1 MPTPQYVTP
10 IRQRRRAWVF
20 LRKIRAA
27 WRDTRALWQQF
38 YKPILAF
45 LLVTLVGGY
54 VYGEIYYHL
63 RGVSIPLIDR
73 PYMMLQL
80 MILETPEDVPPEW
93 QLVLFWYLLPP
104 ILVFIVGNGVA
115 DFVRLFFNRDERRDA
130 WREAVAST
138 YHNHVIVFGAGHVG
152 TRVIRTL
159 ADMGY
164 DVVVIDNEPDDG
176 VEDLLRELD
185 VPLLVLDGR
194 ASSTLEKAG
203 LRDAEAFVA
212 CTGNDQVNLEAIM
225 RARDMNPDVRIVARV
240 WDDQFAQQITRFM
253 NVQAVLSSSE
263 LSAPVFAGLAVGVEM
278 AQTLRI
284 NDVDYSTVRLTVA
297 AKSFLDGQAVGKL
310 QKENDMDIV
319 LHSSGID
326 VQVQPSS
333 DNIVRAGD
341 TLVIFAH
348 HDRVLDVVAR
358 NRENRRLTG

>member
-1 MPTPQYVTP
+1 MPAPQFVVP
-10 IRQRRRAWVF
+10 IRPRRRRAATL
-20 LRKIRAA
+20 LRKVRAV
-27 WRDTRALWQQF
+27 WRDTRALWRQF

-45 LLVTLVGGY
+45 LVVTLVGGY
-54 VYGEIYYHL
+54 IYGEIYYNL
-63 RGVSIPLIDR
+63 RGISIPLIDR

-104 ILVFIVGNGVA
+104 VLVFIVGNGVA

-138 YHNHVIVFGAGHVG
+138 YRNHVIVFGAGHVG
-152 TRVIRTL
+152 ARVIRTL
-159 ADMGY
+159 TDMGF
-164 DVVVIDNEPDDG
+164 DVVVIDNNPDDG
-176 VEDLLRELD
+176 IEDMLRELD

-194 ASSTLEKAG
+194 ASATLEKAG

-253 NVQAVLSSSE
+253 NVQSVLSSSE

-278 AQTLRI
+278 AQTSRV

-297 AKSFLDGQAVGKL
+297 RGSFLDGHAVGRL

-319 LHSSGID
+319 LHSNGGETR
-326 VQVQPSS
+326 VQPPS
-333 DNIVRAGD
+333 DVIVHAGD

-348 HDRVLDVVAR
+348 HERVLDVVGR
-358 NRENRRLTG
+358 NREK

>member
-1 MPTPQYVTP
+1 MKMSVPQFVVPY
-10 IRQRRRAWVF
+10 RRRRRAAAF
-20 LRKIRAA
+20 IRKVRAV

-38 YKPILAF
+38 RKPILAF

-54 VYGEIYYHL
+54 IYGEIYYSL
-63 RGVSIPLIDR
+63 RGVWIPLIDL
-73 PYMMLQL
+73 PYIMLQL

-93 QLVLFWYLLPP
+93 QLVLFWYALPP

-138 YHNHVIVFGAGHVG
+138 YRNHVIVFGAGHVG

-159 ADMGY
+159 ADMGF
-164 DVVVIDNEPDDG
+164 DVVVIDNDPDDG
-176 VEDLLRELD
+176 VEDLMRALD
-185 VPLLVLDGR
+185 IPLLVLDGR

-203 LRDAEAFVA
+203 LREAEAFVA

-263 LSAPVFAGLAVGVEM
+263 LSAPVFAGLAVGVDM
-278 AQTLRI
+278 AQTLRV
-284 NDVDYSTVRLTVA
+284 NGVSYSTVRLTVA
-297 AKSFLDGQAVGKL
+297 QGSFLAGQDVGTL
-310 QKENDMDIV
+310 QKENNMDIV
-319 LHSSGID
+319 LHSSGAN
-326 VQVQPSS
+326 VRVQPPR
-333 DNIVRAGD
+333 DAIVRAGD

-348 HDRVLDVVAR
+348 HERVLDVVAR
-358 NRENRRLTG
+358 NREK